1 MSLTLV
7 LALVWLFV
15 SLTLLVTLFKNRE
28 KAKQRS
34 AEISVAELA
43 FGAIAWP
50 IAVPVVGLMYLSYR
64 INTKIENRRK

>member
-15 SLTLLVTLFKNRE
+15 SLTLLVILFKNRE

-34 AEISVAELA
+34 AQISVAELA
-43 FGAIAWP
+43 FGAITWP
-50 IAVPVVGLMYLSYR
+50 IAAPVVGLMYLSYR